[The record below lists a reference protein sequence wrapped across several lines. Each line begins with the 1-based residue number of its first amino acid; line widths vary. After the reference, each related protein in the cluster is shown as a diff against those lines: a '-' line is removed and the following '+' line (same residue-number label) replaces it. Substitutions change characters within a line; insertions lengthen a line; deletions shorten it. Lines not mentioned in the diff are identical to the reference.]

1 MKLEDKIRKWN
12 FVKIILVIVI
22 FVGFDV
28 AMSQFAYEMAI
39 SIEYGQTRFDF
50 RIPENYFF
58 NMNLYRL
65 IIGAKSI
72 FIIAIAM
79 VTGHEILK

>member
-1 MKLEDKIRKWN
+1 MKLADRIREWD

-22 FVGFDV
+22 FVGFDI
-28 AMSQFAYEMAI
+28 AMSQFAYKMAI
-39 SIEYGQTRFDF
+39 TIQYGQTRFDF

-65 IIGAKSI
+65 VIGAKSI
-72 FIIAIAM
+72 FIVAIAM
-79 VTGHEILK
+79 ITGHEILK